1 MKKVYVAKIGK
12 TVGLKGFSKLYID
25 SDFPEQFKKGSKFYT
40 DKNKELIVESYNP
53 KNETVKFEGVDSVEG
68 AKKLTN
74 RLLYSSQEDTKDN
87 CKLGQNQYFWFDIID
102 CDIVENGEKLG
113 TVEDIQR
120 LPLSDYLSVET
131 SSDLVEK
138 DFAKSFLIPY
148 IEQFILNVDINS
160 KTITVQGAKDILEA
174 S

>member
-40 DKNKELIVESYNP
+40 DKNKELIVESYNS
-53 KNETVKFEGVDSVEG
+53 KNETVKFETVDSVEE

-87 CKLGQNQYFWFDIID
+87 CKLGENQYFWFDIID

-120 LPLSDYLSVET
+120 FPLSDYLSVKT
-131 SSDLVEK
+131 SNDLVEK

-148 IEQFILNVDINS
+148 IEEFILNVDINT